1 MGETAIRFCEEE
13 TQDTIADILEQYTKN
28 HPQKK
33 AGSTE
38 PGDVSSG
45 AGKESSRIFEEE
57 EQLLK
62 NCRTYMKQ
70 LKNESAES
78 VRIYRACILSGI
90 WDNESCEDADSCR
103 LESLLC

>member
-1 MGETAIRFCEEE
+1 MRQQFGSVEEE
-13 TQDTIADILEQYTKN
+13 TQDTIADILEQYTKIIHRRRPEALN
-28 HPQKK
+28 PETYHPVQ
-33 AGSTE
+33 E
-38 PGDVSSG
+38 
-45 AGKESSRIFEEE
+45 KESSRIFEEE